1 MILPLKRKK
10 SQINSEIIPIKYI
23 NKMILNEFTNLK
35 INLMIYICLL
45 ILKIIGIKVILLL
58 IIYILYIYYCFTKGF
73 MRNLNQKNFPKFQ
86 RTKERNPKKIK
97 GIRNLCLL

>member
-23 NKMILNEFTNLK
+23 NKMILNELTNLK

-58 IIYILYIYYCFTKGF
+58 IIYILYIYYCFMKGF
-73 MRNLNQKNFPKFQ
+73 MRNLNQNFPNFQ